1 MEYNSLLNI
10 VKASIVMSI
19 IVSMYRLFIP
29 LSNVWLT
36 LVPVVLGGLAYG
48 ILVLKFDRKIGDE
61 LKGIL
66 MQMKLPWPDWL

>member
-19 IVSMYRLFIP
+19 VLGMYRLFIP

-36 LVPVVLGGLAYG
+36 LIAVVLGGLVYG
-48 ILVLKFDRKIGDE
+48 ILVLKFDEKIVNE
-61 LKGIL
+61 LKGIA